1 MRHPF
6 FAAVATD
13 VVGNVRTFRADDVPT
28 GLLDGEDDGA
38 VPDLDGWKVNRHENG
53 EISLCAPECDPGAL
67 TLGPKERSLAG
78 RLLFKLANDLLDRRQ
93 HSRAD

>member
-13 VVGNVRTFRADDVPT
+13 VVGNVRTFRAD
-28 GLLDGEDDGA
+28 GDGEDDGA
-38 VPDLDGWKVNRHENG
+38 VPDLDGWKVSRHGNG
-53 EISLCAPECDPGAL
+53 EVSLCAPDCDPGAL
-67 TLGPKERSLAG
+67 TLGPNERSLAG

-93 HSRAD
+93 HSSAD